1 VPARNVRLEAT
12 LLSDSTPVPGKTICF
27 YHRVTGETQW
37 ILDGDDDTD
46 QNGVATLTVQ
56 LTVPQTYD
64 FKAEFE
70 GDEDYEASV
79 ATVLGYRVK
88 AKTSLTLTV
97 TPL

>member
-1 VPARNVRLEAT
+1 MPRSVKLEAT
-12 LLSDSTPVPGKTICF
+12 LQTDSTPVPGKTIYF

-37 ILDGDDDTD
+37 VLDGSDDTD
-46 QNGVATLTVQ
+46 QNGVATLTIQ

-64 FKAEFE
+64 FRAEFQ

-79 ATVLGYRVK
+79 ATVLAFRVK